1 MARLTRERLAE
12 HLSELKKDE
21 LKEIARMF
29 GLSVSGTKDQLIS
42 NILSNTKP
50 SELAK
55 VLGIEA
61 KSEQKQKKE
70 DKSKKTKQKSKTQ
83 EVDASKIFKEVVRL
97 LKSATPPKVK
107 NEDELELYF
116 LGLLQGRFYGRKIEV
131 VPQTI
136 AVSRGKTTQPDIV
149 VGGVVA
155 VELKYVRSSG
165 DADRGI
171 GQAAKY
177 ASMYPYVVLYY
188 YDPQKRSHHS
198 KSALGNNV
206 ELIVYPE

>member
-1 MARLTRERLAE
+1 MARISRRVLAE
-12 HLSELKKDE
+12 HLSELTKDE

-29 GLSVSGTKDQLIS
+29 GLPVSGTKDELIS
-42 NILSNTKP
+42 RILSNTKP

-55 VLGIEA
+55 VLEIEVE
-61 KSEQKQKKE
+61 SEQKQKKE
-70 DKSKKTKQKSKTQ
+70 EKPKKAKQKIEAP
-83 EVDASKIFKEVVRL
+83 EVDALKLFKEVVKL
-97 LKSATPPKVK
+97 LKSVTPPKVK

-116 LGLLQGRFYGRKIEV
+116 LGLLQGRFYGKKIEV
-131 VPQTI
+131 LPQTI

-198 KSALGNNV
+198 KSALVNNV